1 MIEDKNDQEEIARVS
16 AQVEQYQR
24 LLPRYQALAD
34 VLRSILEQAALRYA
48 PSAIIQTRPKT
59 IVSFAE
65 KIQRRR
71 PGYLDPIN
79 QFTDLCGGR
88 VITQTPDEVHALCG
102 FIEKSFAIDWEN
114 SIDVSQR
121 LKPTE
126 FGYRSVHYII
136 SVKPGVFPQPDI
148 DTVIPENIYG
158 LKAEIQVRTILEH
171 AWADFNHRLIY
182 KSPFPVPARW
192 TRELAGLAA
201 LLERADGAFA
211 VIESG
216 LRTYQ
221 ASYGAYLS
229 AKEINDEIAL
239 LEGILPYDSR
249 NLALAHRIGKLAM
262 AAGDWPKAAAIFS
275 RYVETGYQPILRD
288 LGITLCKLHRDT
300 PTGAEYRQG
309 QHYLE
314 LATASPS
321 RDADALASLAG
332 TWRSLDDAR
341 AQDLYR
347 RAFEADPA
355 EPYPLGRYLE
365 YQATQAQGAA
375 AFPMLKQVLEAA
387 IQRCRDRAE
396 VGMDL
401 PWPYYDMGKF
411 YLFLAKPYESLTAYT
426 KAVQLT
432 NHPWMLLT
440 ALTSLD
446 VLSTAQ
452 QQLPGLAWAQR
463 FLQIAQA
470 ARFADDAQRV
480 ASLRPLAASGQPAF
494 GGPVVIIAG
503 ACDANLEAQ
512 MQSYQPIMLQAFR
525 DFRGTVISGGTRAG
539 VAGLAGDVQQ
549 AYPTP
554 IYAVGYVPRQLS
566 ADVTLDPRYGELR
579 VTDGTDFSPLEP
591 LQYWTDI
598 LAAGIRPAHVKLI
611 AINGGKIAAIEYRIA
626 LALGAS
632 VAVLVQSGRAADGL
646 AADKEWAIPGK
657 LVHLPVDGEIL
668 GAFVRSEAAAAPW
681 PTATTHEQAA
691 AALHQENCEVETALW
706 RAADPALATWS
717 ALTDEQRDI
726 VRLQADLIFVKLAS
740 IGYTVQPSVHGATLN
755 LEGPS
760 FTESEA
766 TTLAQVEH
774 AQWVVQH
781 LQDGWA
787 VGERRDPIQKV
798 SPYLV
803 SWNELPPWVQEE
815 KREKERRLP
824 ALLARLGLQLNR
836 IR

>member
-1 MIEDKNDQEEIARVS
+1 MVENTDRRAEVAWMG

-24 LLPRYQALAD
+24 LFPRYQALAD

-48 PSAIIQTRPKT
+48 PNAIVQARPKA
-59 IVSFAE
+59 IVSFVE
-65 KIQRRR
+65 KIQRKKAQHR
-71 PGYLDPIN
+71 DPVN

-88 VITQTPDEVHALCG
+88 VITHTPDEVDAMCE
-102 FIEKSFAIDWEN
+102 FVEKHFEIDWEN

-126 FGYRSVHYII
+126 FGYRSVHYIV
-136 SVKPGVFPQPDI
+136 SFKPGIFSQAEIDI
-148 DTVIPENIYG
+148 VIPGDVYG

-182 KSPFPVPARW
+182 KSPFSVPARW

-229 AKEINDEIAL
+229 AREINDEITL
-239 LEGILPYDSR
+239 LEGVLLYDSH
-249 NLALAHRIGKLAM
+249 NLALVHRVGKLAM
-262 AAGDWPKAAAIFS
+262 AVGDWSKAVSIFS
-275 RYVETGYQPILRD
+275 RYVEAGYQPILRD
-288 LGITLCKLHRDT
+288 LGITLCKLHRDA

-314 LATASPS
+314 LASAFPN

-332 TWRSLDDAR
+332 TWRGVDDAR
-341 AQDLYR
+341 ARELYR
-347 RAFEADPA
+347 QAFEADPA

-365 YQATQAQGAA
+365 YQVTEAQSITAI
-375 AFPMLKQVLEAA
+375 PMLKRVIEAA

-411 YLFLAKPYESLTAYT
+411 YLFLSKPYESLTAYT

-432 NHPWMLLT
+432 NHPWMLT
-440 ALTSLD
+440 SSLTSLD
-446 VLSTAQ
+446 ALSTAQ
-452 QQLPGLAWAQR
+452 QQLPGLAWAHR
-463 FLQIAQA
+463 FLQIAYA
-470 ARFADDAQRV
+470 ARFADDAQRP
-480 ASLRPLAASGQPAF
+480 ANLKTLAVSGQSTF
-494 GGPVVIIAG
+494 VGPVVIIAG

-512 MQSYQPIMLQAFR
+512 MQSYRPVMLQAFR

-549 AYPTP
+549 AYPAP
-554 IYAVGYVPRQLS
+554 VYAIGYVPRQLS

-579 VTDGTDFSPLEP
+579 VTEGTDFSPLEP
-591 LQYWTDI
+591 IQYWSDI
-598 LAAGIRPAHVKLI
+598 LAAGIRPVDVKLI
-611 AINGGKIAAIEYRIA
+611 AISGGKIAAIEYRIA

-632 VAVLVQSGRAADGL
+632 VAVLAQSGRAADRL
-646 AADKEWAIPGK
+646 LADKEWAIPGK
-657 LVHLPVDGEIL
+657 LAHLPPDGEIL
-668 GAFVRSEAAAAPW
+668 GAFVRPEAAVAPW
-681 PTATTHEQAA
+681 PTVMMREQVA
-691 AALHQENCEVETALW
+691 AALHGENCCTEAAFFQ
-706 RAADPALATWS
+706 AADPTLAAWP
-717 ALTDEQRDI
+717 ALTDDQRET
-726 VRLQADLIFVKLAS
+726 VRMQADLIFMKLAC
-740 IGYTVQPSVHGATLN
+740 IGYTIRPSVEGVA
-755 LEGPS
+755 LEPDGPS

-766 TTLAQVEH
+766 TTLAQMEH
-774 AQWVVQH
+774 AHWVVKH
-781 LQDGWA
+781 LQCGWTA
-787 VGERRDPIQKV
+787 GEQRDPIQKA

-803 SWNELPPWVQEE
+803 PWGELPPMVQDE
-815 KREKERRLP
+815 KRAQERRLP
-824 ALLARLGLQLNR
+824 ALLASLGFQLHR
-836 IR
+836 IP